1 MHGLGDTLL
10 QKDAPVAGRVRC
22 CDRVLPET
30 FKKMINN
37 NIRLL
42 KFNSEKVWGGMIM
55 SDV

>member
-10 QKDAPVAGRVRC
+10 QKHAPVAGRVRC